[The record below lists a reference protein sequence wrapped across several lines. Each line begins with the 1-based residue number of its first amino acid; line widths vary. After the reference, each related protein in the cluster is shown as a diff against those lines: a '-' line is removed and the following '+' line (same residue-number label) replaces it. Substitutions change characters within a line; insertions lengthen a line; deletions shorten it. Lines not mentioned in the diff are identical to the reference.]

1 MSFIVGVIVATLILT
16 VLIQSGIIN
25 LKGNSFNSI
34 KKIHEKITSD
44 FKAVSNSMLKGFKR
58 GIKDSPGKE
67 NQSSCKGTDSG
78 CPPGSISGEDK
89 G

>member
-25 LKGNSFNSI
+25 LKGNSFDSI

-44 FKAVSNSMLKGFKR
+44 FKAVNNSMLKGFER
-58 GIKDSPGKE
+58 GIKGSQRKE
-67 NQSSCKGTDSG
+67 YQSSCKGTDSD